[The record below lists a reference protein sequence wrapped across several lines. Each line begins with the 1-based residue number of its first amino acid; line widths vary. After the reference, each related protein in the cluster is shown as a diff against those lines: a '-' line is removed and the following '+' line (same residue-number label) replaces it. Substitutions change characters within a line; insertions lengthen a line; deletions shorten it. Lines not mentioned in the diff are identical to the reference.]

1 MEHLLA
7 KEGVAGSI
15 PVSRSEKETDW
26 WNTNRSLFFE
36 PCRGSKFDVS
46 ALLRSSQDQR
56 PPDVVRRLA
65 LSFILS
71 PVVAAGDFDFII
83 ILYFLVSRKRK

>member
-1 MEHLLA
+1 M
-7 KEGVAGSI
+7 
-15 PVSRSEKETDW
+15 D
-26 WNTNRSLFFE
+26 TNRSLFFSS
-36 PCRGSKFDVS
+36 PVGARSSIVS
-46 ALLRSSQDQR
+46 APLRSSQDQR